1 MMKWWPDRNEMLNQ
15 IVITPISDKID
26 TSILP
31 QISKNLMNKTKFSQ
45 EFGS

>member
-1 MMKWWPDRNEMLNQ
+1 MNGMLNQ
-15 IVITPISDKID
+15 IVITPISHKID

-31 QISKNLMNKTKFSQ
+31 QISKDLMNKTNYSQ